1 MAGGDTA
8 RHYARMHR
16 TESPLIAV
24 AVCLAALAGFVDA
37 LAFTSLGGFFASF
50 MSGNTTR
57 LGVGL
62 GAGIGGDALVAG
74 ALVMSFLGGVI
85 VSSVLVRAAGER
97 HKAAVMAVVTA
108 LLTLAAIVGTVT
120 PGPLVLVL
128 LAMAMGTENGV
139 FNRDGEVTIGLTYM
153 TGSLVKIGQKLAG
166 TLMGDRE
173 RWSWVPYLAL
183 WLGFLAGAVSGAA
196 SQLRWGWEALWLA
209 ALVAAVLTLA
219 IVRIGGAAG
228 VRPAPIP

>member
-1 MAGGDTA
+1 
-8 RHYARMHR
+8 MHR

-50 MSGNTTR
+50 MSGNSTR

-62 GAGIGGDALVAG
+62 GQGLGGDALTAG
-74 ALVMSFLGGVI
+74 GLILSFVSGVI
-85 VSSVLVRAAGER
+85 VSSVIVRAAGAR

-108 LLTLAAIVGTVT
+108 LLTLAAIVATVT

-128 LAMAMGTENGV
+128 LAAAMGTENGV

-153 TGSLVKIGQKLAG
+153 TGSLVRIGQKLAG
-166 TLMGDRE
+166 ALMGDPD
-173 RWSWVPYLAL
+173 RWGWIPYLAL
-183 WLGFLAGAVSGAA
+183 WLGFLAGVVSGAA
-196 SQLRWGWEALWLA
+196 SQLRWGWDALWLA
-209 ALVAAVLTLA
+209 ALISAVLTLA
-219 IVRIGGAAG
+219 IARLTGATRPQP
-228 VRPAPIP
+228 RPAA

>member
-1 MAGGDTA
+1 
-8 RHYARMHR
+8 MHR

-50 MSGNTTR
+50 MSGNSTR

-62 GAGIGGDALVAG
+62 GQGIGGDALVAG
-74 ALVMSFLGGVI
+74 GLILSFVSGVI
-85 VSSVLVRAAGER
+85 VASVIVRAAGAR

-108 LLTLAAIVGTVT
+108 LLALAAIVATVT

-128 LAMAMGTENGV
+128 LAAAMGTENGV

-153 TGSLVKIGQKLAG
+153 TGSLVRIGQKLAG
-166 TLMGDRE
+166 ALMGDQD
-173 RWSWVPYLAL
+173 RWGWIPYLAL
-183 WLGFLAGAVSGAA
+183 WLGFLAGVVSGAA
-196 SQLRWGWEALWLA
+196 SQLRWGWDALWLA
-209 ALVAAVLTLA
+209 AVIAAVLTLA
-219 IVRIGGAAG
+219 IARLTGATRPQP
-228 VRPAPIP
+228 RPAA

>member
-1 MAGGDTA
+1 
-8 RHYARMHR
+8 MHR

-62 GAGIGGDALVAG
+62 GSGAGGDALVAG
-74 ALVMSFLGGVI
+74 ALVMSFVGGVI
-85 VSSVLVRAAGER
+85 LSSVLVRVAGMR
-97 HKAAVMAVVTA
+97 HRSAVMAVVTA

-128 LAMAMGTENGV
+128 LAAAMGTENGV

-153 TGSLVKIGQKLAG
+153 TGSLVKVGQKLAG
-166 TLMGDRE
+166 ALMGDSD

-183 WLGFLAGAVSGAA
+183 WLGFLAGVVSGAA
-196 SQLRWGWEALWLA
+196 SHLRWGWHALWLA
-209 ALVAAVLTLA
+209 ALVSALLTVALA
-219 IVRIGGAAG
+219 RLGAAPVG
-228 VRPAPIP
+228 RPAESA

>member
-1 MAGGDTA
+1 ME
-8 RHYARMHR
+8 R
-16 TESPLIAV
+16 TDSPLFAV

-50 MSGNTTR
+50 MSGNSTR

-62 GAGIGGDALVAG
+62 GQGLGGDAATAG
-74 ALVMSFLGGVI
+74 GLILSFVGGVI

-97 HKAAVMAVVTA
+97 HKIAVMATVTG
-108 LLTLAAIVGTVT
+108 LLTLAAVVATLM

-128 LAMAMGTENGV
+128 LAAAMGTENGV

-153 TGSLVKIGQKLAG
+153 TGSLVRIGQKLAG
-166 TLMGDRE
+166 ALMGDRD
-173 RWSWVPYLAL
+173 RWGWVPYLAL

-209 ALVAAVLTLA
+209 VLISALLTLA
-219 IVRIGGAAG
+219 LARLTGRRVL
-228 VRPAPIP
+228 PAETV

>member
-1 MAGGDTA
+1 
-8 RHYARMHR
+8 MHR
-16 TESPLIAV
+16 TETPLIAV

-50 MSGNTTR
+50 MSGNSTR

-62 GAGIGGDALVAG
+62 GTGVAGDALVAG
-74 ALVMSFLGGVI
+74 ALVMSFVGGVI
-85 VSSVLVRAAGER
+85 VSSVLVRAAGHR
-97 HKAAVMAVVTA
+97 HKAAVMMVVTG

-153 TGSLVKIGQKLAG
+153 TGSLVKVGQKLGGA
-166 TLMGDRE
+166 LMGDRD
-173 RWSWVPYLAL
+173 RWGWVPYLAL

-196 SQLRWGWEALWLA
+196 SHLRWGWHALWLA
-209 ALVAAVLTLA
+209 ALIAAALTLA
-219 IVRIGGAAG
+219 IARLTGWRRIA
-228 VRPAPIP
+228 PAPSP

>member
-1 MAGGDTA
+1 ME
-8 RHYARMHR
+8 R

-50 MSGNTTR
+50 MSGNSTR

-62 GAGIGGDALVAG
+62 GQGIGSDATMAAG
-74 ALVMSFLGGVI
+74 LILSFVGGVI

-108 LLTLAAIVGTVT
+108 LLTLAAIVASFA
-120 PGPLVLVL
+120 PAPFVLVL
-128 LAMAMGTENGV
+128 LAAAMGTENGV

-153 TGSLVKIGQKLAG
+153 TGSLVRIGQKLAG
-166 TLMGDRE
+166 ALMGDRD
-173 RWSWVPYLAL
+173 RWGWVPYLAL

-196 SQLRWGWEALWLA
+196 SQMRWGWDALWFA
-209 ALVAAVLTLA
+209 AL
-219 IVRIGGAAG
+219 IAAG
-228 VRPAPIP
+228 LTVAIARLTGRRVLKEPA

>member
-1 MAGGDTA
+1 
-8 RHYARMHR
+8 MHR

-62 GAGIGGDALVAG
+62 GQGLGAEAATAAGLV
-74 ALVMSFLGGVI
+74 LSFIGGVI
-85 VSSVLVRAAGER
+85 LASVLVRAAGHR
-97 HKAAVMAVVTA
+97 HKAAVMGAVTI
-108 LLTLAAIVGTVT
+108 LLALAAIVATVM

-128 LAMAMGTENGV
+128 LAAAMGTENGV

-153 TGSLVKIGQKLAG
+153 TGSLVRIGQKLAG
-166 TLMGDRE
+166 ALMGDRD
-173 RWSWVPYLAL
+173 RWGWVPYLAL
-183 WLGFLAGAVSGAA
+183 WLGFLAGVVSGAA
-196 SQLRWGWEALWLA
+196 SQMCWGWDALWLA
-209 ALVAAVLTLA
+209 VLIAAALTAAIARLTG
-219 IVRIGGAAG
+219 RD
-228 VRPAPIP
+228 APIAG

>member
-1 MAGGDTA
+1 
-8 RHYARMHR
+8 MHR

-37 LAFTSLGGFFASF
+37 FAFTSLGGFFASF

-62 GAGIGGDALVAG
+62 GTGIGGAAAVAAG
-74 ALVMSFLGGVI
+74 LILAFVGGVI
-85 VSSVLVRAAGER
+85 LASVLVRATGHR
-97 HKAAVMAVVTA
+97 HKTAVMGVVTI
-108 LLTLAAIVGTVT
+108 LLTLAAIVSSVT

-128 LAMAMGTENGV
+128 LAAAMGTENGV

-153 TGSLVKIGQKLAG
+153 TGSLVRVGQKLAG
-166 TLMGDRE
+166 ALMGDRD

-183 WLGFLAGAVSGAA
+183 WLGFLAGVVSGAA
-196 SQLRWGWEALWLA
+196 SQLRWGWDALWLA
-209 ALVAAVLTLA
+209 ALIAAALTVAIARLTRTRPVLPTEA
-219 IVRIGGAAG
+219 I
-228 VRPAPIP
+228 

>member
-1 MAGGDTA
+1 
-8 RHYARMHR
+8 MHR
-16 TESPLIAV
+16 TESPLVAV

-50 MSGNTTR
+50 MSGNSTR

-62 GAGIGGDALVAG
+62 GQGLGGDALTAGGLILSFVAG
-74 ALVMSFLGGVI
+74 VI
-85 VSSVLVRAAGER
+85 LSSVLVRAAGHR
-97 HKAAVMAVVTA
+97 HKPAVMAMVTA
-108 LLTLAAIVGTVT
+108 LLALAAILATVT
-120 PGPLVLVL
+120 PGPWVLVL

-166 TLMGDRE
+166 ALMGDRD
-173 RWSWVPYLAL
+173 RWSWVPYLSL

-196 SQLRWGWEALWLA
+196 SQLRWGWDALWLA
-209 ALVAAVLTLA
+209 ACISALLTVALA
-219 IVRIGGAAG
+219 RFAGAAE
-228 VRPAPIP
+228 VRPAESV